1 MKRINLNR
9 TLAYFLF
16 FVIFGGTLT
25 LFYLES
31 LIIPFS
37 VALIVF
43 NIPDKFLNYLQ
54 NLNLISLK

>member
-16 FVIFGGTLT
+16 FVIFGGTLA

-31 LIIPFS
+31 LIIQLAAAS
-37 VALIVF
+37 LVF